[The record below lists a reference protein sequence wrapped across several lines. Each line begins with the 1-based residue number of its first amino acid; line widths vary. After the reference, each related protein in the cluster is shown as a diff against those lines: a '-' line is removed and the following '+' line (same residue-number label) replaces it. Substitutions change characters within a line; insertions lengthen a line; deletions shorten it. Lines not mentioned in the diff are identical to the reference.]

1 MKIAIFDFDG
11 TLFNNETIPFLTKQ
25 WLRLGYSKTKWTRV
39 FMRLVGLLIKYKSK
53 VDKNLNKEKFRGIA
67 TEIFL
72 SIFDGMDK
80 EQIEEFFE
88 KCTPEIMIHLNTDVI
103 SEFKKRKEEGYHTV
117 LLSGCFKEMLNKITD
132 VYKFDKV
139 VCTNLEYEDNRL
151 IVNGKLDIVSGESKL
166 INLKKHFDLST
177 IDLENSYSYGDSLYD
192 RYVLEIVGNPIVVN
206 PDQGL
211 IELAQKKSWTFLK
224 NV

>member
-25 WLRLGYSKTKWTRV
+25 WLKLGYSKRKWAKI
-39 FMRLVGLLIKYKSK
+39 FSRLVGLLLKYKSK
-53 VDKNLNKEKFRGIA
+53 LDKELTKEKFRGTA

-72 SIFDGMDK
+72 SIFEEMNKD
-80 EQIEEFFE
+80 EIEEFFE
-88 KCTPEIMIHLNTDVI
+88 KCAPEIMIHLNTDVI
-103 SEFKKRKEEGYHTV
+103 SEFKKRKEEGYYTI

-139 VCTNLEYEDNRL
+139 VCTNLEYKDDKL
-151 IVNGKLDIVSGESKL
+151 IVDGRLDIVSGESKL
-166 INLKKHFDLST
+166 VNLKRH
-177 IDLENSYSYGDSLYD
+177 IDLDEVDLQNSYSYGDSLYD

-206 PDQGL
+206 PDSGL
-211 IELAQKKSWTFLK
+211 MDLAQKNSWKLLK